1 MWSGAL
7 FALNALSNLGLALA
21 LAWVLPA
28 SAFGAFTVYFAAALL
43 LGNLA
48 FDWVRLSAIRFYT
61 PPARSQEP
69 ALRATLD
76 FAFCAST
83 GLALALAIL
92 VTLSGALPV
101 PSPASLLALF
111 AITAANAAFE
121 YWTALCRAR
130 FDARRYAVMVM
141 GRSLFTFALVVP
153 VALFS
158 ASFVMTSFA
167 LAVAIVPSVLF
178 GAIRLKDEEALS

>member
-7 FALNALSNLGLALA
+7 FALNALLNLGLALA
-21 LAWVLPA
+21 LAWALPA

-61 PPARSQEP
+61 PLARIQEP

-76 FAFCAST
+76 VAFFAST
-83 GLALALAIL
+83 GLALVLAVIA
-92 VTLSGALPV
+92 TLTGALPE
-101 PSPASLLALF
+101 PGPASLGALF
-111 AITAANAAFE
+111 ALTAANAAFE

-130 FDARRYAVMVM
+130 FDGRRYAVMV
-141 GRSLFTFALVVP
+141 GARNVFTFGLAIS
-153 VALFS
+153 VALLS
-158 ASFVMTSFA
+158 ASFAMTAFA
-167 LAVAIVPSVLF
+167 LAAAIFPSVLY
-178 GAIRLKDEEALS
+178 GVMRLKDRE

>member
-7 FALNALSNLGLALA
+7 FALNALLNLGLALA

-76 FAFCAST
+76 FAFFAST
-83 GLALALAIL
+83 GLALALAVIA
-92 VTLSGALPV
+92 TLTGALPE
-101 PSPASLLALF
+101 PGPASLRALF
-111 AITAANAAFE
+111 ALTAANAAFE

-130 FDARRYAVMVM
+130 FDARRYAVMV
-141 GRSLFTFALVVP
+141 GARNVFTFGLAIP
-153 VALFS
+153 VALLS
-158 ASFVMTSFA
+158 ASFA
-167 LAVAIVPSVLF
+167 
-178 GAIRLKDEEALS
+178 